1 MSRKEVKLSNGVE
14 WVGVVDWD
22 VRDFHGYVTHRGTT
36 YNSYLVKGEKTALV
50 DTVKS
55 PFAGELIRNIDE
67 ATGGRGIDVI
77 VANHVEPDHSGSL
90 AAVVKTFPGA
100 PIYCTEKG
108 QKGFIGYYRSE
119 GASEWNWHTVK
130 SGDTVDLG
138 GLTLAFLE
146 APMLHWPDS
155 MFTYVAEE
163 KVLLPNDGF
172 GQHYASD
179 GRFDDEVD
187 ECALLQEAETYYA
200 NILWPLG
207 SLIERKLEEVQ
218 KLGLDIEVIGPSHG
232 VIWRKDPGKIIGLYS
247 KWAANETEPRAVIA
261 YDTMWG
267 STEIMAREIARALSE
282 QGIDNRI
289 MHLRRSENSD
299 IIAAMLTAKVFVF
312 GAPTLNNLMYP
323 TMARFLEYL
332 KGLKPKNRIAAA
344 FGSYGWGGGA
354 VKEIAGILEEMK
366 LNVCETKPQ
375 AVYRPDA
382 DALAQCE
389 ALADEIAG
397 KVAPRA

>member
-1 MSRKEVKLSNGVE
+1 MSRREVKLSESVE
-14 WVGVVDWD
+14 WVGVVDWGI
-22 VRDFHGYVTHRGTT
+22 RDFHGYVTHRGTS

-55 PFAGELIRNIDE
+55 PFAGELLRNIDE
-67 ATGGRGIDVI
+67 ATGGKGVDFL
-77 VANHVEPDHSGSL
+77 VANHVEPDHSGSM
-90 AAVVKTFPGA
+90 AAVIGKYPGT

-108 QKGFIGYYRSE
+108 KKGFIAYYRE
-119 GASEWNWHTVK
+119 QGAADWNWNIVK
-130 SGDTVDLG
+130 SGDTLDLG
-138 GLTLAFLE
+138 HLTLHFLE

-172 GQHYASD
+172 GQHLASE

-187 ECALLQEAETYYA
+187 ECELLQEAETYYA

-207 SLIERKLEEVQ
+207 NLIERKLAEVQ
-218 KLGLDIEVIGPSHG
+218 KMGIEIDVIGPSHG
-232 VIWRKDPGKIIGLYS
+232 IIWRKNPGKIIELYS
-247 KWAANETEPRAVIA
+247 KWAANETESRAVIA

-267 STEIMAREIARALSE
+267 STEIMAREIARGLSARGVE
-282 QGIDNRI
+282 NKVL
-289 MHLRRSENSD
+289 HLRRSENSD
-299 IIAAMLTAKVFVF
+299 IVAAMLTARALVF

-332 KGLKPKNRIAAA
+332 KGLKPKNRVAGA

-354 VKEIAGILEEMK
+354 VKEMARTLEEMK
-366 LNVCETKPQ
+366 LDVCETRPG
-375 AVYRPDA
+375 AVFRPDG
-382 DALAQCE
+382 DALAQCDK
-389 ALADEIAG
+389 LAEEVAG
-397 KVAPRA
+397 KIII

>member
-1 MSRKEVKLSNGVE
+1 MMERKAVKLSNSVE

-22 VRDFHGYVTHRGTT
+22 IRDFHGYITHRGTT
-36 YNSYLVKGEKTALV
+36 YNAYLVKGNKTALV
-50 DTVKS
+50 DAVKS
-55 PFAGELIRNIDE
+55 PFAGELLRNISE
-67 ATGGRGIDVI
+67 ATDGKGIDVI

-90 AAVVKTFPGA
+90 AAVVKAFPEA

-108 QKGFIGYYRSE
+108 KKGFIAYYRE
-119 GASEWNWHTVK
+119 QGAADWKWNTVK
-130 SGDTVDLG
+130 SGDTLELG
-138 GLTLAFLE
+138 GPTLHFLE

-172 GQHYASD
+172 GQHYASN

-187 ECALLQEAETYYA
+187 ECELLQEAQAYYA

-207 SLIERKLEEVQ
+207 NLIQRKLEEVQ
-218 KLGLDIEVIGPSHG
+218 KLGIEIDVIGPSHG
-232 VIWRKDPGKIIGLYS
+232 IIWRKDPGKIIGFYS
-247 KWAANETEPRAVIA
+247 KWAANETEPRAIIA

-267 STEIMAREIARALSE
+267 STEIMAREISRTLSAC
-282 QGIDNRI
+282 GIDNRI
-289 MHLRRSENSD
+289 MHLRRSHPSD
-299 IIAAMLTAKVFVF
+299 IVAEMLTARALVF

-332 KGLKPKNRIAAA
+332 KGLKPKNRIAGA

-354 VKEIAGILEEMK
+354 VKEMAGILQEMK
-366 LNVCETKPQ
+366 LDVCQAMPG
-375 AVYRPDA
+375 AVYRPDEES
-382 DALAQCE
+382 LAQCR
-389 ALADEIAG
+389 ALAEDVAR
-397 KVAPRA
+397 KVAL